1 MAAEPAEDTGEP
13 GRSGLREAFPC
24 RKYPMGVYSPPLAE
38 SVEEG
43 RMDAVSDRP
52 TGGSGCGCGG
62 AETCHAGPGGLAH
75 GVDERIKA
83 ANLRQLRRIEGQVRG
98 IAAMVE
104 QDRYCA
110 DVITQ
115 VSAVRASLHSV
126 ARNLLRNHLAHC
138 AAAAL
143 HEEGPDREAMIDELL
158 DLVGRLGR

>member
-1 MAAEPAEDTGEP
+1 MDAGST
-13 GRSGLREAFPC
+13 RR
-24 RKYPMGVYSPPLAE
+24 MGVSA
-38 SVEEG
+38 
-43 RMDAVSDRP
+43 
-52 TGGSGCGCGG
+52 CGCGG
-62 AETCHAGPGGLAH
+62 GGDAGHAGPGGLAH
-75 GVDERIKA
+75 GVDEQLKA
-83 ANLRQLRRIEGQVRG
+83 ANLRHLRRIEGQVRG

-126 ARNLLRNHLAHC
+126 ARNLLRNHLKHC

-143 HEEGPDREAMIDELL
+143 HEEGPGREDMIDELI

>member
-1 MAAEPAEDTGEP
+1 
-13 GRSGLREAFPC
+13 
-24 RKYPMGVYSPPLAE
+24 
-38 SVEEG
+38 
-43 RMDAVSDRP
+43 MDAGTNRS
-52 TGGSGCGCGG
+52 TGIAGCGCGG
-62 AETCHAGPGGLAH
+62 GGGDRGGVAEACHAGPGGLAH
-75 GVDERIKA
+75 GINEQIKA
-83 ANLRQLRRIEGQVRG
+83 ANLRHLRRIDGQVRG

-126 ARNLLRNHLAHC
+126 ARNLLRNHLQHC

-143 HEEGPDREAMIDELL
+143 HEEGPDRERMIEELV

>member
-1 MAAEPAEDTGEP
+1 MPEIPHGGILSAA
-13 GRSGLREAFPC
+13 RE
-24 RKYPMGVYSPPLAE
+24 G
-38 SVEEG
+38 VEEVH
-43 RMDAVSDRP
+43 MDAVSDRP
-52 TGGSGCGCGG
+52 TAGSGSGSGCGCGG

-104 QDRYCA
+104 QDRYCT

-115 VSAVRASLHSV
+115 VAAVRASLHSV

-143 HEEGPDREAMIDELL
+143 HEEGPGREAMIDELL